1 MLRERSRVEPIA
13 ERIGP
18 DSFREPL
25 YREIFAALL
34 EVGEEGSITDLA
46 ALLDSDA
53 LSIAEEMLEGESM
66 TDVQRT
72 VDDSITRLN
81 VREMEEHLN
90 EIDRLLP
97 LASPAEQDGLQQER
111 AKLVAQMRASG
122 RMAFKAFRA
131 GRTR

>member
-1 MLRERSRVEPIA
+1 
-13 ERIGP
+13 
-18 DSFREPL
+18 
-25 YREIFAALL
+25 
-34 EVGEEGSITDLA
+34 
-46 ALLDSDA
+46 
-53 LSIAEEMLEGESM
+53 MLEGESM